1 MDTELTT
8 HITLDELHCVY
19 PPPPRNVNEIMIYR
33 PTVFQ
38 LQKKNLSNLDFS
50 QYHIDPRSS
59 FKDSY
64 LENCKFHNA
73 RFGFDF
79 DYQVDFT
86 YTYLVGATFPKEG
99 TDNRAS
105 GVEIKLD
112 GAILSED
119 VESMFPYWLVVMSSD
134 RFHYFFFTIP
144 SRKFLLIW
152 VFSFPYLHIKKYG
165 TK

>member
-8 HITLDELHCVY
+8 HITLDELHRVY

-119 VESMFPYWLVVMSSD
+119 VESMFPY
-134 RFHYFFFTIP
+134 
-144 SRKFLLIW
+144 
-152 VFSFPYLHIKKYG
+152 
-165 TK
+165 